1 MYEKMSDEY
10 ILTHYGEDP
19 EGHLGAVSTP
29 IYQTASFT
37 EGHEYEYSRGDNPNF
52 DVIEK
57 KIAALDH
64 TERSVFTSCGVSAA
78 FAVLSTVLK
87 PGDHAVAV
95 KSVYPG
101 TRRLLY
107 EAERYGISFTL
118 VSCGN
123 TDELLGAIR
132 PNTKLIYL
140 ESPSSMVLEL
150 QDIGEIA
157 REARKRGIIT
167 AIDNNCATPLFQKPA
182 DLGTDLVIYSATK
195 YFGGHSDALGGFI
208 SGSGEL
214 IQKIRETRGL
224 YGLNNSPAN
233 AWLIERGLKTLT
245 LRLKRH
251 GETALKLAKYLEK
264 HPAIAEVNYPA
275 LESFPQKELYL
286 KQMTGCGGLFSIKT
300 VGTYEQN
307 EKFVKSLRVFSRA
320 SSWGGHESL
329 VYPFGA
335 VKPFQ
340 KQISR
345 DAFHGGVIRMFAGL
359 EDADELL
366 EDLENA
372 LKVFE

>member
-1 MYEKMSDEY
+1 MSERMDEDY
-10 ILTHYGEDP
+10 ILTHLGEDP
-19 EGHLGAVSTP
+19 ERHLGAVSTP
-29 IYQTASFT
+29 VYQTASFT
-37 EGHEYEYSRGDNPNF
+37 AGHEYEYSRGDNPNF

-57 KIAALDH
+57 KIAALDR
-64 TERSVFTSCGVSAA
+64 TERAVFTSCGVSAA
-78 FAVLSTVLK
+78 FDVFSTVLK
-87 PGDHAVAV
+87 AGDHVVAV

-101 TRRLLY
+101 TRRLLND
-107 EAERYGISFTL
+107 AERFGITYTL
-118 VSCGN
+118 VSCGD
-123 TDELLGAIR
+123 TDELFAAVR

-157 REARKRGIIT
+157 REARRRGILT

-182 DLGTDLVIYSATK
+182 DLGIDLIIYSATK

-214 IQKIRETRGL
+214 IGKIRENRDL

-233 AWLIERGLKTLT
+233 AWLIERGLKTLS

-251 GETALKLAKYLEK
+251 GETALKLAEYLEK
-264 HPAIAEVNYPA
+264 HPAIKEVNYPA
-275 LESFPQKELYL
+275 LKSFPQRDLYL

-300 VGTYEQN
+300 VGTPEQN
-307 EKFVKSLRVFSRA
+307 EKFVNSLRVFTRA

-335 VKPFQ
+335 VKPFE

-359 EDADELL
+359 EDADALL